1 MPNNKLLKKA
11 FLFPVFVLVFI
22 IALSFLFNNLGGI
35 ALFLLY
41 VEHLYI
47 AIALGIDLNKHSSG
61 GFIPF
66 PVVPWVLVLSGVL
79 DYLLLTA
86 IAYGVLIVREKFRRM
101 K

>member
-11 FLFPVFVLVFI
+11 LLFPVFVLVFI
-22 IALSFLFNNLGGI
+22 IAISFIFNNLGGM
-35 ALFLLY
+35 AFFVLY

-47 AIALGIDLNKHSSG
+47 AIALGIDLNEYSGG

-66 PVVPWVLVLSGVL
+66 PVVPWVLVLAPVL
-79 DYLLLTA
+79 DYFLLAA
-86 IAYGVLIVREKFRRM
+86 IAYSVLVLREKFRGM